1 MLLVAS
7 ATLLPGCS
15 NDEEAMPSSSTGPA
29 PTYIPGDSEVEIGLG
44 TSLTDL
50 SVSVDKRA
58 AETGEYVQAQLGVFC
73 LAMNKQTDSGEIPD
87 IKWFADASEDDKAC
101 PWTKFKNLSATSAE
115 SSGELTFS
123 TTNYYP
129 ATQYYAYGFFA
140 YAPYATTNTEVV
152 PSAEVSSLN
161 RWRVK
166 YTIDGTQDILW
177 GRSTDDE
184 EDRTDYS
191 AQYFRQTANVGKT
204 PQIEMKHVLTR
215 LTFRAKTLSATV
227 GGGEPFP
234 GAEKTYVRV
243 VQISDV
249 PTQLYLTVADQG
261 RMNTLDETNCLE
273 PVPDVANKDLVLRDE
288 DGDFIY
294 ENPIKINPDLNGTVD
309 LGESIM
315 LMPASSYKLRIQVM
329 TLKTPVPEGGEVSLS
344 NAVLSETAATLRIS
358 SNEATFQAGKSYT
371 VTINIAG
378 TKQTTA
384 TANLQLWDTDVTNPD
399 DVGFNTSDNTSN

>member
-58 AETGEYVQAQLGVFC
+58 TETGEYVQAQLGVFC
-73 LAMNKQTDSGEIPD
+73 LAMNKQTESSEIPD
-87 IKWFADASEDDKAC
+87 IKWFADSGDDTAC

-115 SSGELTFS
+115 GGELTFS

-140 YAPYATTNTEVV
+140 YAPYTTTNTEVV
-152 PSAEVSSLN
+152 PSEVPSLN

-166 YTIDGTQDILW
+166 YTIDGSQDILW
-177 GRSTDDE
+177 GRSTDNE
-184 EDRTDYS
+184 EDPTDYS
-191 AQYFRQTANVGKT
+191 AQYFRKDANVGKT
-204 PQIEMKHVLTR
+204 PKIEMKHVLTR
-215 LTFRAKTLSATV
+215 LTFRAKTLSATE
-227 GGGEPFP
+227 GGSQAFP

-243 VQISDV
+243 VEIRDV

-273 PVPDVANKDLVLRDE
+273 AVPEANGNLRLRDGVGNYISNE
-288 DGDFIY
+288 
-294 ENPIKINPDLNGTVD
+294 PIKISSELNGTVD

-315 LMPASSYKLRIQVM
+315 LMPAPSYNLRIQVI
-329 TLKTPVPEGGEVSLS
+329 TLKDPEGEVSLA
-344 NAVLSETAATLRIS
+344 NADYSETAATLRIS
-358 SNEATFQAGKSYT
+358 SNGGTFQAGKSYT

-378 TKQTTA
+378 SKQTTA
-384 TANLQLWDTDVTNPD
+384 KANLQLWDTSGPNPD
-399 DVGFNTSDNTSN
+399 DVGFNTSTSN

>member
-15 NDEEAMPSSSTGPA
+15 NDEEAVPSSSTGPA

-58 AETGEYVQAQLGVFC
+58 TETGEYVQAQLGVFC
-73 LAMNKQTDSGEIPD
+73 LAMNKQTESGEIPD
-87 IKWFADASEDDKAC
+87 IKWFADSGDDTAC
-101 PWTKFKNLSATSAE
+101 PWTKFKNLSATSEE
-115 SSGELTFS
+115 SGKLTFS

-140 YAPYATTNTEVV
+140 YAPYTTTNTEVV
-152 PSAEVSSLN
+152 TSADEPSLN

-177 GRSTDDE
+177 GRSTDDPG
-184 EDRTDYS
+184 DRTDYS
-191 AQYFRQTANVGKT
+191 AQYFRKDANVGKT

-215 LTFRAKTLSATV
+215 LTFRAKTLSATE
-227 GGGEPFP
+227 GGTQAFP

-243 VQISDV
+243 VEIRDV
-249 PTQLYLTVADQG
+249 PTQFYLTVADQG
-261 RMNTLDETNCLE
+261 RMTTLNETNCLE
-273 PVPDVANKDLVLRDE
+273 AVPEAKGNLRLRDGE
-288 DGDFIY
+288 GDFIS
-294 ENPIKINPDLNGTVD
+294 NKPIKINPELNGTVD

-315 LMPASSYKLRIQVM
+315 LMPASSYNLRIQVI
-329 TLKTPVPEGGEVSLS
+329 TLRIPESEGGEVSLN
-344 NAVLSETAATLRIS
+344 NADYSETAATLRIS
-358 SNEATFQAGKSYT
+358 SNGGTFQAGKSYT

-378 TKQTTA
+378 SKQTTA
-384 TANLQLWDTDVTNPD
+384 KANLQLWDTSGPNPD
-399 DVGFNTSDNTSN
+399 EVGFNTSNNTSN

>member
-1 MLLVAS
+1 
-7 ATLLPGCS
+7 
-15 NDEEAMPSSSTGPA
+15 MPSSSTGPA
-29 PTYIPGDSEVEIGLG
+29 PTYVPGDSEVEIGLG
-44 TSLTDL
+44 TSLADL

-58 AETGEYVQAQLGVFC
+58 AETEGYVKNELGVFC
-73 LAMNKQTDSGEIPD
+73 LAMNKQTASSEIPD

-101 PWTKFKNLSATSAE
+101 PWTKFKNLSATSDVH
-115 SSGELTFS
+115 GRLTFI
-123 TTNYYP
+123 TQYYP

-152 PSAEVSSLN
+152 PSAEDPSLK

-177 GRSTDDE
+177 GRSKDVADPTA
-184 EDRTDYS
+184 YS
-191 AQYFRQTANVGKT
+191 AQYFRQSANVDKT

-215 LTFRAKTLSATV
+215 LKFQAKTLAATT
-227 GGGEPFP
+227 GGTEAFP

-261 RMNTLDETNCLE
+261 RMKTLSETNCLE

-288 DGDFIY
+288 EGDYIY
-294 ENPIKINPDLNGTVD
+294 SNPKQISPELGGTVE

-315 LMPASSYKLRIQVM
+315 LMPAASYKLRIQVM
-329 TLKTPVPEGGEVSLS
+329 TLKDPGQGVSLS
-344 NAVLSETAATLRIS
+344 NADLSETAATLRIS
-358 SNEATFQAGKSYT
+358 SNESVFQAGKSYT

-378 TKQTTA
+378 SKQTTA
-384 TANLQLWDTDVTNPD
+384 NANLQRWDTSGPNPD
-399 DVGFNTSDNTSN
+399 DVGFNTAN

>member
-1 MLLVAS
+1 
-7 ATLLPGCS
+7 
-15 NDEEAMPSSSTGPA
+15 MPSSSTGPA
-29 PTYIPGDSEVEIGLG
+29 PTYVPGDSEVEIGLG

-58 AETGEYVQAQLGVFC
+58 AEEGEYVKNAQLGVFC
-73 LAMNKQTDSGEIPD
+73 LAMNKQTESSEIPD

-101 PWTKFKNLSATSAE
+101 PWTKFKNLSATSDE
-115 SSGELTFS
+115 YGRLTFS
-123 TTNYYP
+123 TQYYP

-152 PSAEVSSLN
+152 PSAEDPSLK

-177 GRSTDDE
+177 GRSTDDI
-184 EDRTDYS
+184 EDPTAYS
-191 AQYFRQTANVGKT
+191 AQYFRKSANVDKT
-204 PQIEMKHVLTR
+204 PQIEMKHALTR
-215 LTFRAKTLSATV
+215 LKFQAKTLAATTE
-227 GGGEPFP
+227 GTEAFP

-261 RMNTLDETNCLE
+261 RMTTLKETNCLE

-344 NAVLSETAATLRIS
+344 NADLSETAATLRIS
-358 SNEATFQAGKSYT
+358 SNESVFQAGKSYT

-378 TKQTTA
+378 SKQTTA
-384 TANLQLWDTDVTNPD
+384 NANLQLWDTNVTNPD
-399 DVGFNTSDNTSN
+399 EVGFNTAN